1 MQSKNNT
8 IHIYFVQNEC
18 SFILFLFKL
27 FRNSLLFIHFF
38 RVQKLKFHGEDQS
51 VLGDSLLRF
60 AAIGIFAYSTFN
72 IVVGALSVHRDPKNL
87 LILATGGIS
96 IIQVCINAT
105 IFLYQ
110 SRNLSRIEHDLFSQ
124 FCKQRK
130 TISSSRFVQKLKST
144 KNWLSNFGLFEDY
157 LL

>member
-1 MQSKNNT
+1 MPVAIKLLCYLIPTLCILLHNT
-8 IHIYFVQNEC
+8 NVCHYRTPILKLSDKTNPFMKFFVLYLTN
-18 SFILFLFKL
+18 F
-27 FRNSLLFIHFF
+27 FF

-51 VLGDSLLRF
+51 VLGDTLLRF

-105 IFLYQ
+105 ILYT
-110 SRNLSRIEHDLFSQ
+110 NHATFHKYMI
-124 FCKQRK
+124 
-130 TISSSRFVQKLKST
+130 
-144 KNWLSNFGLFEDY
+144 
-157 LL
+157 

>member
-1 MQSKNNT
+1 MNRTMIIIIIK
-8 IHIYFVQNEC
+8 F
-18 SFILFLFKL
+18 FILYLPNF
-27 FRNSLLFIHFF
+27 FF

-51 VLGDSLLRF
+51 VLGDTLLRF

-105 IFLYQ
+105 ILYT
-110 SRNLSRIEHDLFSQ
+110 NHATFHKYMI
-124 FCKQRK
+124 
-130 TISSSRFVQKLKST
+130 
-144 KNWLSNFGLFEDY
+144 
-157 LL
+157 